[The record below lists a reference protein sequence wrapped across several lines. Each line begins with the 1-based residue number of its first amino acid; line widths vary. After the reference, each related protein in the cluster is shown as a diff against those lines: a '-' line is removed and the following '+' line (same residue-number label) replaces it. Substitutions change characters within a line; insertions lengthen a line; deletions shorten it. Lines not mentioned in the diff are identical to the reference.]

1 MPLISVPEAIKSL
14 QEGELVAIPTET
26 VYGLAG
32 RIDREETLRSIFL
45 TKSRPFFDPLIV
57 HVADSEQARDL
68 AKEWPAIYDLL
79 AREFWPGPLTLIAP
93 KTERISSLIT
103 SGLDSVGL
111 RCPKHPLALEILRG
125 VGVPLAAPSANRFGR
140 TSPTRAEHV
149 IAEFADQVKVVDGG
163 PCEVGVESTVL
174 RAELRNQ
181 VWNVEILRPGGI
193 SQPQIR
199 HLLEREKVSFTITRA
214 HSIASPGHT
223 KAHYQ
228 PESPVVILNGKI
240 SDEEVIKL
248 RLREHG
254 HVVNQIRHLKLPED
268 VTLAARVLYQNF
280 RELSAEQT
288 AIVVE
293 KHLIHA
299 GEDWQAVWDRI
310 ERAAILHL

>member
-14 QEGELVAIPTET
+14 QTGELVAIPTET

-32 RIDREETLRSIFL
+32 RIDREETLRSIFS

-79 AREFWPGPLTLIAP
+79 SREFWPGPLTLITP
-93 KTERISSLIT
+93 KTEHISSLIT
-103 SGLDSVGL
+103 SGLESVGL
-111 RCPKHPLALEILRG
+111 RCPRHPLALEILRG

-193 SQPQIR
+193 SQAQIR
-199 HLLEREKVSFTITRA
+199 QTLEREKLSFTIGRS
-214 HSIASPGHT
+214 HSVASPGHT

-228 PESPVVILNGKI
+228 PESPVVILLSKVA
-240 SDEEVIKL
+240 DEELVKK

-254 HVVNQIRHLKLPED
+254 HSVKRIRHLNLPED
-268 VTLAARVLYQNF
+268 VTLAARVLYQKF

-293 KHLIHA
+293 KQLIHA